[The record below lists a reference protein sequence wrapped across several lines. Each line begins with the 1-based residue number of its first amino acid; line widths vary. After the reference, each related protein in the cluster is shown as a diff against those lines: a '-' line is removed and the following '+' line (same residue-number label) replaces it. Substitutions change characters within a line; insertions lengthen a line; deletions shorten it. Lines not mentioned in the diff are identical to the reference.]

1 MPTRTIKVAA
11 AQMGPN
17 NETADRSEIVG
28 RMLLM
33 MEQAI
38 YEHVDI
44 LVYPELALT
53 TYFPK
58 RVRDDYDQFFEEEMP
73 NASVAKLFNRAEESG
88 ISFHMGYAEKDGANR
103 YNTTIFVED
112 GKVIHKYRKLHLPG
126 LGKADSKYVAKVFEL
141 HYFHH
146 GNTGLK
152 AFDSKFGR
160 IGMFICQD
168 RRYPEC
174 YRVLGLQGVEL
185 ILHGYN
191 TTVEPLA
198 LSLSE
203 LVLRAGAY
211 QNTVFV
217 VGAAK
222 AGVED
227 GVELIGGSSIIDPQ
241 GQVIACASTQADE
254 LVIARLDLEQ
264 IDAMRRRWN
273 FYGRRHPQEYT
284 LLTEPV
290 GAFETKSE
298 VSEKQ

>member
-1 MPTRTIKVAA
+1 MSTRTIKVAA

-17 NETADRSEIVG
+17 NETASRDEIIG
-28 RMLLM
+28 RMLSLM
-33 MEQAI
+33 ELAI
-38 YEHVDI
+38 RESVDI

-58 RVRDDYDQFFEEEMP
+58 RVRNDYGQFFEEEMP
-73 NASVAKLFNRAEESG
+73 NASVAPLFKKAEDAG
-88 ISFHMGYAEKDGANR
+88 ISFHMGYAEKEKNNR
-103 YNTTIFVED
+103 YNTTVFVEN

-126 LGKADSKYVAKVFEL
+126 LGKPDPNYVAKVFEL

-152 AFDSKFGR
+152 SFDSKYGR

-168 RRYPEC
+168 RRYPES
-174 YRVLGLQGVEL
+174 YRVLGLQGAEI

-198 LSLSE
+198 LSLNE

-241 GQVIACASTQADE
+241 GQVIACASTQCDE
-254 LVIARLDLEQ
+254 LVTARLDLGQ
-264 IDAMRRRWN
+264 IESMRRRWN
-273 FYGRRHPQEYT
+273 FYGRRHPEQYA

-290 GAFETKSE
+290 KTVETKSE
-298 VSEKQ
+298 V